1 MNQHVAVTTLAAHP
15 VEVPPAV
22 AAAAALRAERIPPQ
36 AAVRAAWFGL
46 PGKVQAQIGAAA
58 ISLGFYSW
66 LSADVAYTPG
76 VKWLPADAVY
86 EASANADRA
95 LAHLLNLTEHT
106 VPALFGND
114 MTEPAWARADGEGV
128 SAPAALSPVVH
139 AIAHHRQAWDG
150 LQAASAFLD
159 ATGRADR
166 KAFMWP
172 ASDAECEAL
181 CDLLEVPCANRDDAA
196 ALLAHLRWYLTVAS
210 THPKRGVAPGKNLA
224 AVSARMAD
232 LRLIL
237 GDAAPVPPAPI
248 LEAVE
253 ANRTAWLALKAA
265 SAAGETGTDRWH
277 DLQGTAQG
285 TLDALT
291 EVSCGNRKG
300 AKALMA
306 HALWYA
312 AELAAADED
321 TVEWLEGDA
330 KRLAARCGDLAVW
343 LPVRHAAELAVALQV
358 GAAAERE
365 FKTAAVP
372 AGAAPSPLLAAIELH
387 RLAFEELAAAGP
399 FDGEDPKLVAL
410 DNAEMDA
417 MEALLA
423 APYSTRADAIA
434 LVSHLR
440 PFVGEKKHPVL
451 KDMGEVTCDVLAK
464 VLDVCSAALAAGDGS
479 AAACRE

>member
-1 MNQHVAVTTLAAHP
+1 MNQHVANLTAAYTLATLT
-15 VEVPPAV
+15 PA
-22 AAAAALRAERIPPQ
+22 
-36 AAVRAAWFGL
+36 
-46 PGKVQAQIGAAA
+46 
-58 ISLGFYSW
+58 
-66 LSADVAYTPG
+66 
-76 VKWLPADAVY
+76 
-86 EASANADRA
+86 
-95 LAHLLNLTEHT
+95 
-106 VPALFGND
+106 
-114 MTEPAWARADGEGV
+114 
-128 SAPAALSPVVH
+128 VH
-139 AIAHHRQAWDG
+139 AIVHHRMAWDS
-150 LQAASAFLD
+150 LLAASAFLD

-166 KAFMWP
+166 KDFMWP

-181 CDLLEVPCANRDDAA
+181 CELLEVPCASREDAA
-196 ALLAHLRWYLTVAS
+196 AMMAHLRWYLAVAPK
-210 THPKRGVAPGKNLA
+210 HPKQGTLPDKNLVA
-224 AVSARMAD
+224 ASARASD

-237 GDAAPVPPAPI
+237 GDAAPMPSEAL

-253 ANRTAWLALKAA
+253 ANQAAWLALKGA
-265 SAAGETGTDRWH
+265 SAAGEASSDRWH
-277 DLQGTAQG
+277 ELQGAAQA

-291 EVSCGNRKG
+291 EVPCGNRKG

-321 TVEWLEGDA
+321 TAEWLEGDA

-440 PFVGEKKHPVL
+440 PLVGDRPHPTL
-451 KDMGEVTCDVLAK
+451 KETGEVACDVLAK
-464 VLDVCSAALAAGDGS
+464 VLDVCSAALAGGDSS
-479 AAACRE
+479 AAACRV